1 MRERSC
7 REEIWPSWSLRNTVQ
22 RQEDP
27 VRSPQASHR
36 IRSERLLS
44 LKGPR
49 WAALSSHARVILPT
63 RSPVRCPL
71 IPRPGHPPYP
81 FPRPAGSLAFCFLT
95 FGPPLA
101 PLSPGLPGSSSH
113 PAQGHFHLLWPQRA
127 HHFLISPWLLHRTS
141 LYTIIFLLVCL
152 FFCLLSVLHIHRQ
165 KTW

>member
-27 VRSPQASHR
+27 VRSPQASRR

-49 WAALSSHARVILPT
+49 WAALSPHARVILPT

-71 IPRPGHPPYP
+71 IPRPVHPPHP
-81 FPRPAGSLAFCFLT
+81 FPLPSVWQ
-95 FGPPLA
+95 A
-101 PLSPGLPGSSSH
+101 PWPSASSPSGLPSLRSPRASRAPPPTQPRGTFTSSGLNG
-113 PAQGHFHLLWPQRA
+113 P
-127 HHFLISPWLLHRTS
+127 ITS
-141 LYTIIFLLVCL
+141 
-152 FFCLLSVLHIHRQ
+152 
-165 KTW
+165 